1 MFFQKKLDKTFEALK
16 EKNAKD
22 KKEKDID
29 KSKYTEEND
38 ILAMILSAYKVFLPI
53 FLFLIIALL
62 ILMKNIL

>member
-22 KKEKDID
+22 KKEEDID